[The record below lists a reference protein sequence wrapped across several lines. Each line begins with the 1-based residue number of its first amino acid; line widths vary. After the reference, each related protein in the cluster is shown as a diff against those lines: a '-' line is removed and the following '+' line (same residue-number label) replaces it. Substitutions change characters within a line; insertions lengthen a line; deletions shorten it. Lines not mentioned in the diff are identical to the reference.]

1 MLRIRDSRLLCKR
14 AGSHLHR
21 RATSAR
27 ETAARCKNLRE
38 MLASQRIPG
47 FPKKSYFL
55 IRLFYPS
62 RRLGISSRFSV
73 HLISSSGA
81 VYHHGGAVHL
91 SFLQLD
97 DIQCSALMICNSYEI
112 DDIQGL
118 RLDFGW
124 VLWYNKLTDK

>member
-1 MLRIRDSRLLCKR
+1 M
-14 AGSHLHR
+14 
-21 RATSAR
+21 
-27 ETAARCKNLRE
+27 
-38 MLASQRIPG
+38 
-47 FPKKSYFL
+47 
-55 IRLFYPS
+55 
-62 RRLGISSRFSV
+62 

-97 DIQCSALMICNSYEI
+97 DMQHFVLVIYNFYEI

-118 RLDFGW
+118 RLDLGW